1 VFVGAREAIFDNK
14 LRRGVVELAM
24 ACEILVKESFFS
36 GNISALVAIGDLE
49 DRGRVQLRVLDL
61 IDRVSLEVFGQS
73 FRVRFSEEF
82 NHVDYLFR
90 CRNKV
95 IHQGKLFYRNN
106 DKEEIPD
113 QETLKS
119 WWKSVRKLEIWIQGL
134 DAISRQ
140 ENLEVSN

>member
-1 VFVGAREAIFDNK
+1 
-14 LRRGVVELAM
+14 M